1 MGLWYLSFLYL
12 KFQAFFC
19 FLEKVLSE
27 RERNRGLFGSSESLS
42 LPKKKKKHSFLGLL
56 SLSFL
61 FSLTSKVCKDRE
73 RGG

>member
-42 LPKKKKKHSFLGLL
+42 LPKKKKTFFSWLVVSIFSVLSHFQGL
-56 SLSFL
+56 
-61 FSLTSKVCKDRE
+61 
-73 RGG
+73 